1 MDQVTQLSTIE
12 QIVRPVLES
21 QGYRLVE
28 RELVTD
34 AGRLVLRI
42 YIDREGGVTIDDC
55 SEVSRTLSAH
65 LDVEDPIPG
74 AYELEVSSPGI
85 ERPLRYPEDFER
97 YKGEVIKLKT
107 AQPIN
112 GRQNY
117 KGVLTGSDATHIH
130 MEVDGVDFAIPFS
143 ELHKARIIK
152 DWGPHKK

>member
-1 MDQVTQLSTIE
+1 MDKITQLSTIE
-12 QIVRPVLES
+12 RIVKPVLKS
-21 QGYRLVE
+21 QGYQLVE

-42 YIDREGGVTIDDC
+42 YIDREGGVTLDDC
-55 SEVSRTLSAH
+55 ALVSHTLSAH

-85 ERPLRYPEDFER
+85 ERPLRYPEDFVR
-97 YKGEVIKLKT
+97 YKGETIKLKT
-107 AQPIN
+107 VEPIN

-117 KGVLTGSDATHIH
+117 KGVLTGSDTDTIY

-143 ELHKARIIK
+143 ALHKARIIK
-152 DWGPHKK
+152 DWGQHKK